1 MSDKI
6 KTVFLIGIFCFALLV
21 NFSYCQ
27 PVQFR
32 FKNFTVKD
40 GISAKEYGQIL
51 QDSRGFLWIAT
62 QNGLN
67 RYNGISFQKFYNN
80 SSDSNSLSGNVINSM
95 TEMPGGLLLIGTND
109 GLSVYNIYNNRFEN
123 FRLKKNYS
131 VARKNI
137 FIRNVFTDSE
147 KNLWVNYNGIIDIFD
162 SLLNFKVRFTDSPE
176 GKFLKGITIVYNHS
190 TIDDCGN
197 LWIPSDNMG
206 VVMVENKT
214 LKVTCFKNSHDS
226 LFQKMAIRGFYF
238 DKQNK
243 IIWYSP
249 WGYGLLKFD
258 VKDKTLKNYSFAPKG
273 TIFSN
278 TYNTINGIIPWNDKL
293 ILGSESG
300 GLFDFNPVDG
310 TSKIYIH
317 DIYNPSSLASD
328 EISRMYLDKEQNL
341 WIANSEALSKVHLAK
356 SPFHYFSNEFRT
368 GLNQPLAELTSMTL
382 YDSCCLLVGTMNN
395 GLSVIDLK
403 SGAVKQK
410 IVSGTLSGYENIIN
424 RVYVDKMKNIWVGT
438 AAGFFFYDIIKNV
451 FTRPSGIFATI
462 PNDEVSAIFQDSHDD
477 YWFGFRSG
485 LSLVHYSNAEKKM
498 KRYYYHDKH
507 GSQDFPLYYINK
519 IKEDPKGNIWFSTV
533 LPEGFALWNRTSDSF
548 IQLPAT
554 KYTDEHF
561 SESICD
567 VMPDSGNT
575 IWLAS
580 GAGHGLLRYNYV
592 SNKTESFS
600 RSYGLNNEIVKSIA
614 RDHEGN
620 LWLGTHSGLAVFNPV
635 ERKFKNFDLTDGLP
649 DEEFTRTSFFDTASN
664 LVYLLTSHA
673 VVYFNPR
680 DLNKKE
686 TTPNLYI
693 QKIQINGKDTTVDLS
708 QPLQLSYNRNYISIE
723 YTCVDFKNGDKIR
736 FSYFL
741 EGLDAAWNE
750 AGNNTFANYSN
761 LAPGKYIFKLKTSA
775 GNDASSTEINALT
788 FTIFPPFWSTWWFRI
803 IVALLS
809 GGCIA
814 CAVALYFRRKINIEY
829 RAFEQQQRIN
839 SERTRISS
847 ELHDDLG
854 SGLTKIVMM
863 GDQLRKN
870 ADTKNEQLISRMSS
884 FARELVDNMNDIIW
898 ALNMRNDSL
907 QNLIAHIHK
916 YGYEYFDDSKI
927 KLQMLIP
934 EMIPEAALSGEARR
948 NIFLVVKEALHNISK
963 HSMAEIVFI
972 HIELSGKVILV
983 NISDD
988 GRGFANNNSG
998 NGLRNMK
1005 QRMIE
1010 IGGTFTIDSPAK
1022 NDKGTHVSVS
1032 FPFS

>member
-6 KTVFLIGIFCFALLV
+6 KIVFLTGVFCFAMLL
-21 NFSYCQ
+21 NFSYGQ

-32 FKNFTVKD
+32 FENYTVKD

-67 RYNGISFQKFYNN
+67 RYNGISFQKFFNN

-95 TEMPGGLLLIGTND
+95 TELPGGLMVIGTND
-109 GLSVYNIYNNRFEN
+109 GLSVYNIYSNRFEN
-123 FRLKKNYS
+123 FRLKKNNS

-137 FIRNVFTDSE
+137 FIRNVFTDSD

-162 SLLNFKVRFTDSPE
+162 SLLNFKLRFTDSPE
-176 GKFLKGITIVYNHS
+176 GKILKGIAIALNYS
-190 TIDDCGN
+190 TIDDSGN
-197 LWIPSDNMG
+197 LWIPSDNIG
-206 VVMVENKT
+206 VVMIENKT
-214 LKVTCFKNSHDS
+214 LKVTCFNNSHDS

-258 VKDKTLKNYSFAPKG
+258 LKNKTTKKYSFAPKG
-273 TIFSN
+273 TIFSK

-310 TSKIYIH
+310 TSKIYTH
-317 DIYNPSSLASD
+317 DIYNPYSLASD
-328 EISRMYLDKEQNL
+328 GISRMYLDKEKNL
-341 WIANSEALSKVHLAK
+341 WIANSEALSKVDLAK
-356 SPFHYFSNEFRT
+356 SPFHYYSDEFRT
-368 GLNQPLAELTSMTL
+368 GINQPLAELASMTL
-382 YDSCCLLVGTMNN
+382 YDSCYLLVGTMNN

-403 SGAVKQK
+403 TGVVKQK
-410 IVSGTLSGYENIIN
+410 TVSASLSGYENIIN

-438 AAGFFFYDIIKNV
+438 AAGFFIYDIIKNV
-451 FTRPSGIFATI
+451 FTRPTGIFAAI
-462 PNDEVSAIFQDSHDD
+462 PKDEVSAIFQDSHFD

-498 KRYYYHDKH
+498 KKYIYHDNP
-507 GSQDFPLYYINK
+507 GPLDFPLYYFNK
-519 IKEDPKGNIWFSTV
+519 IKEDSKGNIWFSTV
-533 LPEGFALWNRTSDSF
+533 LPQGFALWNRTSNSF
-548 IQLPAT
+548 TQLPAT
-554 KYTDEHF
+554 KFTDEHF

-567 VMPDSGNT
+567 ILPDSGNT

-580 GAGHGLLRYNYV
+580 GVGHGLLRYNYV

-614 RDHEGN
+614 RDHNGN
-620 LWLGTHSGLAVFNPV
+620 LWLGTHNGLAVFNPV
-635 ERKFKNFDLTDGLP
+635 EKKFKNFDLTDGLP
-649 DEEFTRTSFFDTASN
+649 DEEFTRSSFFDSASN

-673 VVYFNPR
+673 VVYFNPD
-680 DLNKKE
+680 DLNKKL
-686 TTPNLYI
+686 TTQNLYI

-708 QPLQLSYNRNYISIE
+708 QPLKLLYNQNYINIE
-723 YTCVDFKNGDKIR
+723 YTCVDFKNGDKIK

-741 EGLDAAWNE
+741 EGLDVAWNE
-750 AGNNTFANYSN
+750 AGNNTSANYSN
-761 LAPGKYIFKLKTSA
+761 LAPGDYIFKLKTSA
-775 GNDASSTEINALT
+775 GNDENGTEIDALK
-788 FTIFPPFWSTWWFRI
+788 FTILPPFWSTWWFRI
-803 IVALLS
+803 FIALFS

-814 CAVALYFRRKINIEY
+814 GVVAIYFRRKINIKH

-870 ADTKNEQLISRMSS
+870 ADFKNEQIISRMSS
-884 FARELVDNMNDIIW
+884 SARELVDNMNEIIW

-916 YGYEYFDDSKI
+916 YGYEYFDDTKI
-927 KLQMLIP
+927 KLQVLIP
-934 EMIPEAALSGEARR
+934 DIIPEAALSGEARR

-963 HSMAEIVFI
+963 HSNAEIVSI

-988 GRGFANNNSG
+988 GRGLSLDNPG

-1010 IGGTFTIDSPAK
+1010 IGGTFAIDSPAK